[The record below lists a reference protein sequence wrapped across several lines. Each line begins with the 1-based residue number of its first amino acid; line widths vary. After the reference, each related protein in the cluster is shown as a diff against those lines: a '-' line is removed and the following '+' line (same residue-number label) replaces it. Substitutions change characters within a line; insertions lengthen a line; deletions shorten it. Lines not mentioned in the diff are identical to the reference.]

1 MISVRTQCLACQAY
15 FPQRSYRES
24 VFRRTFYADPT
35 TMKPLFFN
43 LNYAA
48 LALAIA
54 LLAGCGGGSGDAG
67 NPASTAASPSP
78 AVSAASSKTLC
89 GVDVGPKLLEGTVT
103 SVHDGDT
110 ITLGSGGTVYRIRLD
125 SIDAPELLQPFGNT
139 SQSALSAAVLGKP
152 VKVAY
157 TKTDQYDRIVG
168 AVFTESCQYVNLNQV
183 AKGMAWFYKA
193 YQCEVSAAVRAQ
205 FSQAQGSA
213 AAADV
218 GLWAQVNPEAP
229 WFFRNGNEPV
239 TPVCKS
245 DAALSVAST
254 ALTSVGLTTNANSS
268 TPVTVSTAT
277 TTSTVI
283 CYTGPRGGTYT
294 LNADGSKNYSGC

>member
-1 MISVRTQCLACQAY
+1 M
-15 FPQRSYRES
+15 
-24 VFRRTFYADPT
+24 
-35 TMKPLFFN
+35 MKPLF
-43 LNYAA
+43 LHLSYAVH
-48 LALAIA
+48 ALAIA
-54 LLAGCGGGSGDAG
+54 LLTGCGGGSGDAG
-67 NPASTAASPSP
+67 NPAACTGSACNATQTTQTSQTSQTSQNQS
-78 AVSAASSKTLC
+78 VSAASSKTLC
-89 GVDVGPKLLEGTVT
+89 GVDVGLKLLEGAVT

-110 ITLGSGGTVYRIRLD
+110 ITLSSGGAVYHIRLD
-125 SIDAPELLQPFGNT
+125 SIDAPELAQPYGNA
-139 SQSALSAAVLGKP
+139 SQSTLASAVLGKP

-168 AVFTESCQYVNLNQV
+168 AVFTDSCQYVNLNQV
-183 AKGMAWFYKA
+183 STGMAWFYKA

-213 AAADV
+213 SAADL
-218 GLWAQVNPEAP
+218 GLWAQVDPDAP

-245 DAALSVAST
+245 DAALSAAST

-268 TPVTVSTAT
+268 TAVTVSTAT

-294 LNADGSKNYSGC
+294 LNANGTKNYSGC